1 MNALTLQ
8 YYGQFASV
16 PGISDN
22 RVIFSMNVGI
32 IGSKR
37 KIQPE

>member
-1 MNALTLQ
+1 MNAFAVQ
-8 YYGQFASV
+8 YYGHFASV

-22 RVIFSMNVGI
+22 GAIFSMNVRI
-32 IGSKR
+32 IGSKW